1 MPMAMCA
8 SAGDDHHDGAAT
20 NSTRTTSMNGLC
32 ASCEASLT
40 PYLQMCVASHLLYAR
55 DLLLPRRPLFGMSM
69 LCAQQGITCNLA
81 GRR

>member
-1 MPMAMCA
+1 MPMALCA
-8 SAGDDHHDGAAT
+8 SAGDDGAAT
-20 NSTRTTSMNGLC
+20 NSTRTTFMNGLC

-40 PYLQMCVASHLLYAR
+40 PCLQMCVASDLLCAR
-55 DLLLPRRPLFGMSM
+55 DLLPARRPLFGKSM